1 MGRRLIDKLII
12 AAASVIPALFRN
24 GRTPGWTD
32 VVFVLLLTLIV
43 FFTELQTSRTVNLL
57 LTTVIVSASFV
68 MPSLVFAV
76 PCLLCGVV
84 TSEKTEKENGI
95 VLILLT
101 AVTSA
106 AILFAVILNL
116 DDIYYSAVVLVL
128 GVIAVYLSYK
138 TVESRKT
145 ETLIREKYDSARL
158 GMINAKR
165 LGEELMKNADNEI
178 NMARLRERN
187 RIAREIH
194 DNVGHMIT
202 RVLVQLQAVKIINRD
217 EKVAKQLDSMGET
230 LDLAMTGMRKS
241 VHELHED
248 SVDLSIEINEA
259 ASVLKDRFDVTVRTF
274 IESPADITLK
284 NAIIGVVKEAVTNIF
299 KYSNGDSV
307 LIETVENVTFWRVK
321 IYDNGSNPEREY
333 DLSGNSAAEG
343 EGIGLQNIGSRT
355 RSLGGRATAVSDG
368 NGFTIV
374 ATFPKNGRSEQ

>member
-32 VVFVLLLTLIV
+32 VVFVLLLILIV
-43 FFTELQTSRTVNLL
+43 FFTELQTSMTVNLL

-106 AILFAVILNL
+106 AILFAVILNP